1 MIARLLGDLWAV
13 FGIVGPTLATFVLI
27 EIVGRLREK

>member
-1 MIARLLGDLWAV
+1 MIERLLRDLWAV

-27 EIVGRLREK
+27 EIVGRLRGK